1 MAMPRFHDKVI
12 FPIIPLKRYKYIIDR
27 YEKKTFVLDFVNKY
41 EDIEEINSKTGKS
54 LQKDVAV
61 KTTLQKGGSS
71 VRRDGI
77 GNEAVIWN
85 KQSRKIICN
94 EVKA

>member
-1 MAMPRFHDKVI
+1 MGEAPKFQIQD
-12 FPIIPLKRYKYIIDR
+12 
-27 YEKKTFVLDFVNKY
+27 
-41 EDIEEINSKTGKS
+41 
-54 LQKDVAV
+54 
-61 KTTLQKGGSS
+61 KTTGVFGRQKGGSS

>member
-1 MAMPRFHDKVI
+1 MPRFHDKVI

-61 KTTLQKGGSS
+61 KATLQKGGSS

-77 GNEAVIWN
+77 GNEAVIWS

>member
-1 MAMPRFHDKVI
+1 MKPQNFRFRIKQQA
-12 FPIIPLKRYKYIIDR
+12 LLRGRKA
-27 YEKKTFVLDFVNKY
+27 
-41 EDIEEINSKTGKS
+41 
-54 LQKDVAV
+54 AV
-61 KTTLQKGGSS
+61 QLG
-71 VRRDGI
+71 RDGI